1 MLTCE
6 ELKTD
11 LLKALDLH
19 IDILKDVDELTKDE
33 VPAVLFMMRSFGFM
47 LDRAPRVLAAHDLEE
62 LQFMMFQYYS
72 LLTELKYNLVLSYP
86 HATLQG
92 EPLLAI
98 VEEFPTTYEKEMRAW
113 WEDIT
118 GLIIEETKQ
127 TITIA
132 EFAN

>member
-1 MLTCE
+1 
-6 ELKTD
+6 
-11 LLKALDLH
+11 
-19 IDILKDVDELTKDE
+19 
-33 VPAVLFMMRSFGFM
+33 
-47 LDRAPRVLAAHDLEE
+47 
-62 LQFMMFQYYS
+62 
-72 LLTELKYNLVLSYP
+72 
-86 HATLQG
+86 LQG